1 MDQGVQGHSNSMALP
16 TDEQID
22 AAVRRMSSI
31 AIGLAWS
38 YKWRYEKAM
47 EQAAFCISS
56 TLMYL
61 KIPAS
66 RNTERAVKAALQ
78 ESSRVY
84 YVYIAGKWS
93 SRDVPEGPQVYI
105 FEQT

>member
-1 MDQGVQGHSNSMALP
+1 MAQGTPTPSPLP
-16 TDEQID
+16 VPSDEQID
-22 AAVRRMSSI
+22 AAVRRMASI

-38 YKWRYEKAM
+38 YKWKYERAV
-47 EQAAFCISS
+47 EQAAFTISS
-56 TLMYL
+56 TMMYL
-61 KIPAS
+61 RIPSS
-66 RNTERAVKAALQ
+66 RNTDRAIKAAIQ